1 MISILSNIKLA
12 LFTVGVL
19 SFTCCGKIKTRHSH
33 THKSFKVTNEN
44 VYPSPRIIII
54 GETGAGKSSL
64 ANSLLGRDPQYDG
77 AGFDGGCF
85 KVGWGDG
92 QVITTETCHDTGY
105 WLNDSSK
112 PKVTILDTPGF
123 GDNME
128 SEEKTIQGLVNVL
141 KTDIKFIHA
150 FVITFNG
157 KKPPRLTR
165 ELRVMLSIFE
175 KMFGENFWEHA
186 IMEFTRWSFHSYEVD
201 QRKRRVP
208 ELNETSIS
216 IAYNDIFRDEMGIK
230 TKLKSVF
237 IDSHWSV
244 DGQET
249 DSQRNKFVEHT
260 NMLLEFASNIGPFK
274 CEDIEIVRTELATL
288 YQDINNATKENKRLT
303 ELAEQKDRLVKEC
316 KEKINEISLAHS
328 TAIRNKN
335 RDIDTC
341 NKALKEKYPKSWE
354 DRIRFLETQNDTDK
368 GRNQTLNQGYSAVQF
383 GIFGTGMLVL
393 GVVLGGVIVAHL
405 VGRSHNGNENDD
417 ESVVGSQN
425 EEKPNIELMNKH
437 VNNDREVTKIHQ
449 TADSDFDENS

>member
-1 MISILSNIKLA
+1 MISIVSNIKLA

-19 SFTCCGKIKTRHSH
+19 SFTCCGKVEAIHSH
-33 THKSFKVTNEN
+33 THKRFKVTNEN
-44 VYPSPRIIII
+44 EYPSPRIIII

-201 QRKRRVP
+201 QRGRRVP

-216 IAYNDIFRDEMGIK
+216 NAYNDIFLEEMGIK

-260 NMLLEFASNIGPFK
+260 NTLLEFANNIGPFK

-303 ELAEQKDRLVKEC
+303 ELSEQKDRLVKEC
-316 KEKINEISLAHS
+316 KEKIKEIGLAHS
-328 TAIRNKN
+328 TAIE
-335 RDIDTC
+335 TC
-341 NKALKEKYPKSWE
+341 NKEKKALKQKYPKRWE
-354 DRIRFLETQNDTDK
+354 DLKRFLETKNGTDNGK
-368 GRNQTLNQGYSAVQF
+368 KQKLDQGYSAVQF

-393 GVVLGGVIVAHL
+393 GVALGGVIVAHL
-405 VGRSHNGNENDD
+405 VGRSHNANDD
-417 ESVVGSQN
+417 DDSVVDSKN
-425 EEKPNIELMNKH
+425 EEKQNIDLMNKH
-437 VNNDREVTKIHQ
+437 VNNDGEVSKIHQ
-449 TADSDFDENS
+449 TTDSDFEENC